1 MTQQSP
7 FGVDL
12 STFVNGVPDLDPSF
26 EPIAS
31 PTRVLSEAL
40 ARRLITRRGSIIED
54 PDFGTDVREWCQA
67 RMSNLRLAQLKAAVE
82 AECLKDERVRTVT
95 VTVTFQGGKIRIVVA
110 GEGDPGKFT
119 LTLVADNV
127 TVELLNTSG

>member
-1 MTQQSP
+1 MTQQAP

-12 STFVNGVPDLDPSF
+12 STFVNGKPDLDPSF
-26 EPIAS
+26 EPISS

-40 ARRLITRRGSIIED
+40 ARRLITRRGTIKED

-67 RMSNLRLAQLKAAVE
+67 RMSNLRLAQLRAAVE

-95 VTVTFQGGKIRIVVA
+95 ATVTFMGGRIRIVVA
-110 GEGDPGKFT
+110 GEGDPGNFT
-119 LTLVADNV
+119 LTLLADNL
-127 TVELLNTSG
+127 TVDLLNTAG